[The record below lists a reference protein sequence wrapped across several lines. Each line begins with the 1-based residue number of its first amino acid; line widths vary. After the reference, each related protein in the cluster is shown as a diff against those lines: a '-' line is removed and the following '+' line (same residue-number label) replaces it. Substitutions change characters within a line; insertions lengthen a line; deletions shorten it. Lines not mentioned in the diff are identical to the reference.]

1 MENLQ
6 TYADKFSELNFWDK
20 IKTAFAKAGKEV
32 VNKTLVLYYSLMDKD
47 TPAWAKTVIIGAL
60 GYFISPID
68 LTPDFLP
75 AIGYTD
81 DLTVLISAFGTVASS
96 VKEEHKTKAGEILN
110 KYFGQKDEPLIDLE
124 EKSEN

>member
-1 MENLQ
+1 MENLHA
-6 TYADKFSELNFWDK
+6 YADKFSELNFWDK

-81 DLTVLISAFGTVASS
+81 DLTILISALGTVNASI
-96 VKEEHKTKAGEILN
+96 KPEHKDKASGILS
-110 KYFGQKDEPLIDLE
+110 KYFDKNTNEPE
-124 EKSEN
+124 EENQVSSD